1 MAENNTKDTKD
12 TELVDGNPVTRFM
25 ANQLKTVFEDRT
37 YTTSELAEIESQGK
51 KVSKSTGKKYGR
63 QPSDY
68 VQSSY
73 VRRDG
78 QVQPT
83 EGGGASFFFELP
95 DPSGSGTLVDRPAAL
110 LPGGMGYFYVKG
122 LEDAASEFESTYTN
136 KSQVGGPSIQALKEK
151 LWLGRYMDDLSY
163 IQSIRPG
170 TKDIIDPAT
179 SAAIYNMFNDV
190 SVSNKRLLETGNM
203 NILDWEDFV
212 NTNYQQ
218 EIKTGGSVNIP
229 SDDQLNFAINNAIRI
244 AKGRDATETEAS
256 NLMELIKSAA
266 LESPRIE
273 SDYKD
278 PVTGLTLNVT
288 SGGFDETDIASL
300 LTESM
305 EGERPYWAL
314 QQFGNAFNSVLS
326 EDANTLPADFA
337 SRLK

>member
-1 MAENNTKDTKD
+1 MAENNTKDTKN
-12 TELVDGNPVTRFM
+12 TELVGGNPVTRFLP
-25 ANQLKTVFEDRT
+25 NQLKKVFEDKT
-37 YTTSELAEIESQGK
+37 YTPSELAEIESQGK
-51 KVSKSTGKKYGR
+51 KVSKTPTKRYGR

-78 QVQPT
+78 AVQPT
-83 EGGGASFFFELP
+83 EGGGASFFFALP
-95 DPSGSGTLVDRPAAL
+95 DPGGSGTLVDRPAVL

-136 KSQVGGPSIQALKEK
+136 KSQLGGPSIQALKEK

-170 TKDIIDPAT
+170 TKDIIDPST
-179 SAAIYNMFNDV
+179 SAAIYNMLNDV

-229 SDDQLNFAINNAIRI
+229 SDAQLNFAINNAIRI

-256 NLMELIKSAA
+256 NLRELIKSAA

-305 EGERPYWAL
+305 KGERPYWAL

>member
-1 MAENNTKDTKD
+1 LAE
-12 TELVDGNPVTRFM
+12 G
-25 ANQLKTVFEDRT
+25 LKASFAGRE
-37 YTTSELAEIESQGK
+37 YTPEEMKEIESQGA
-51 KVSKSTGKKYGR
+51 KVTKTSVKKYGR

-68 VQSSY
+68 TQSSY

-78 QVQPT
+78 QVVPNQD
-83 EGGGASFFFELP
+83 GGASFYFTLP

-122 LEDAASEFESTYTN
+122 LEDAASEFESTYTY
-136 KSQVGGPSIQALKEK
+136 KSQLGGPSIQALKEK
-151 LWLGRYMDDLSY
+151 LWMGRYMDDLSY

-170 TKDIIDPAT
+170 TKDIIDPST
-179 SAAIYNMFNDV
+179 SAAIFNMLNDV

-203 NILDWEDFV
+203 NIQGWEDFV

-218 EIKTGGSVNIP
+218 EIKTGGSVNVP

-244 AKGRDATETEAS
+244 AKGRDATEVEAL
-256 NLMELIKSAA
+256 NLRQQIKSAA
-266 LESPRIE
+266 LDSPRIE

-305 EGERPYWAL
+305 KGERPYWAL
-314 QQFGNAFNSVLS
+314 QQFGSAFNSVLS
-326 EDANTLPADFA
+326 EDTNTLPADFA